1 MEVDSPLHDF
11 SKARTQVW
19 KHMLVFM
26 DSMCLRCAIELGVPD
41 AIHNHDGP
49 MTLSE
54 LVQALPMA
62 TTRAPF
68 LRRIM
73 RVLVNSGFFSIKG
86 NESDGSNEEEVYY
99 DLTATSKLLV
109 TGSTTSLAPL
119 VLFVT
124 GMEVAMAGHAMTTW
138 IKASDDDDKNE
149 TPFHVAHGGKS
160 VFEFASERPEFNALL
175 NEGMACDNRVFIGEV
190 VKNWGDVL
198 FGGLQSLVDVGGGT
212 GLTATV
218 IAGAFPKMKCSV
230 LELDHVVDVQPENE
244 LVEFVRGDMFVQIPQ
259 ADAFLLEWVLHDWS
273 DKDCVKILRNCK
285 KSFSCEKN
293 KGKVIIIDAIVQP
306 NSNDL
311 DTIQAHYLFDTY
323 MLAMCPGK
331 ERNAME
337 WKAIFNEVGF
347 SGFKIVGELG
357 IHSII
362 EVYH

>member
-1 MEVDSPLHDF
+1 MEADSPIHDF

-41 AIHNHDGP
+41 AIHNHGGP

-109 TGSTTSLAPL
+109 TAGSTNSLAPL

-124 GMEVAMAGHAMTTW
+124 GSDVGMAGLAMSTW
-138 IKASDDDDKNE
+138 IQASDDDDKNE
-149 TPFHVAHGGKS
+149 TPFHVAHDGNGL
-160 VFEFASERPEFNALL
+160 FEFASERPEFNALL
-175 NEGMACDNRVFIGEV
+175 NEGMACDNRVLIGEM
-190 VKNWGDVL
+190 VKNWGDAL
-198 FGGLQSLVDVGGGT
+198 FGGLRSLVDVGGGT
-212 GLTATV
+212 GLAAAV
-218 IAGAFPKMKCSV
+218 IVGAYPEMKCSV

-244 LVEFVRGDMFVQIPQ
+244 LVEFVRGNMFVQIPQ
-259 ADAFLLEWVLHDWS
+259 ADAFLLKWVLHDWN

-285 KSFSCEKN
+285 NSFSCEGN
-293 KGKVIIIDAIVQP
+293 KRK
-306 NSNDL
+306 
-311 DTIQAHYLFDTY
+311 
-323 MLAMCPGK
+323 
-331 ERNAME
+331 
-337 WKAIFNEVGF
+337 
-347 SGFKIVGELG
+347 
-357 IHSII
+357 
-362 EVYH
+362 